1 MKSFGSI
8 TAKSNCIQLHRFVR
22 LGDKADSQ
30 VFTFIVPS
38 QLTRGFINTAQSK
51 EFPYG
56 GQSWQLQLCLQH
68 DDVQAKIT
76 DESVANGCESP
87 RAMGQKTYLNVGLTL
102 CGGLAGMY
110 CKLEMIR
117 YTILNRESIHY
128 NRTHEERHVAFTADN
143 PTRWKQ
149 GWIGADRLAS
159 EHFYFDDWTW
169 LVEVE
174 LQGASTA
181 YEELFTLPKNGQ
193 KDAASGLRLESAS
206 FTYAGSD
213 WNVSLNWPP
222 VDSKKHSITAFMR
235 QARGASETSNNSLC
249 PRVKLQRHSR
259 TNHWCR
265 VRYKATL
272 IWGSVGEA
280 SFGPVDHLIT
290 ADNGAT
296 TVGCEIGDPKWFA
309 AGPLP
314 AKQRVKIIVEMLAA
328 APVSRIDLI
337 PIAPQGGKNFARCK
351 DPDGH
356 EWMVLSDI
364 LGTLVRLRFFPVV
377 EIYHYESQAESSGG
391 SICGGPLKDN
401 SSSQI
406 PDRPCELRCV
416 AWNVHLIPHDT
427 SRGVVKALNS
437 PYVSYVPTFRC
448 YMGSSAAG
456 RRASEDLS
464 ADSQQMMIHPD
475 EVTEVAL
482 DLPVEKVIDKTSGYI
497 RPNDNAMTIRIEWL
511 QSQRLY
517 QSNYNVY
524 DDLVHTQKKQL
535 ARELRALQ
543 LENYALEKQLYMS
556 NAPSSAELNVPDQQG
571 TTLSQSMKHLSLSS
585 PPSSPELSLAPQK
598 PMSKRLAVTA
608 GRRLPN
614 ASHLVSPPKGGFLS
628 ANTNLTVRRHSSS
641 IGGTIESQ
649 GRPRR
654 SLPNP
659 GVPGSSGGGG
669 SGNGSGGSGSGV
681 NWKHQKRCIGGDE
694 DLSEGYKSREDS
706 PVQYLSRVGVHEGN
720 SSSATNV
727 STLSWGQQS
736 GRLSTGQRQQLRP
749 HTATSATSPVHL
761 QGHNS
766 HSSLTPTL
774 VFSLSSEDSACGGAD
789 GDASGNEAM

>member
-1 MKSFGSI
+1 MKSFSSI
-8 TAKSNCIQLHRFVR
+8 AAKSNCIQLHRFVR

-30 VFTFIVPS
+30 VYTFIVPS

-56 GQSWQLQLCLQH
+56 GQSWQLQLSLQR
-68 DDVQAKIT
+68 DDAPAKTT
-76 DESVANGCESP
+76 DDSAVNGSESP
-87 RAMGQKTYLNVGLTL
+87 RTIGQKVYLSVGLTL

-110 CKLEMIR
+110 CKLDMIR

-128 NRTHEERHVAFTADN
+128 NKTHEERHVAFTADD

-149 GWIGADRLAS
+149 GWVGTDRLAA

-169 LVEVE
+169 LIEVE
-174 LQGASTA
+174 LQGASTT

-193 KDAASGLRLESAS
+193 KDGASGLRLESAS

-222 VDSKKHSITAFMR
+222 VDNKKHSIVAFMR
-235 QARGASETSNNSLC
+235 QARGTSETSGNSVC
-249 PRVKLQRHSR
+249 PRMKLQRHSR

-272 IWGSVGEA
+272 IWGSVGES

-296 TVGCEIGDPKWFA
+296 TAGCEIGDPKWFA

-314 AKQRVKIIVEMLAA
+314 AKQRIKIIIEMLAA

-377 EIYHYESQAESSGG
+377 EIHHYESQSGSSGG
-391 SICGGPLKDN
+391 SICGGSVKDG

-416 AWNVHLIPHDT
+416 AWNAHLIPHDT

-448 YMGSSAAG
+448 YVGSSGAG

-482 DLPVEKVIDKTSGYI
+482 DLPVEKVCAYYI
-497 RPNDNAMTIRIEWL
+497 K
-511 QSQRLY
+511 
-517 QSNYNVY
+517 VY
-524 DDLVHTQKKQL
+524 VKVK
-535 ARELRALQ
+535 
-543 LENYALEKQLYMS
+543 
-556 NAPSSAELNVPDQQG
+556 
-571 TTLSQSMKHLSLSS
+571 
-585 PPSSPELSLAPQK
+585 
-598 PMSKRLAVTA
+598 
-608 GRRLPN
+608 
-614 ASHLVSPPKGGFLS
+614 
-628 ANTNLTVRRHSSS
+628 
-641 IGGTIESQ
+641 
-649 GRPRR
+649 
-654 SLPNP
+654 
-659 GVPGSSGGGG
+659 
-669 SGNGSGGSGSGV
+669 
-681 NWKHQKRCIGGDE
+681 
-694 DLSEGYKSREDS
+694 
-706 PVQYLSRVGVHEGN
+706 
-720 SSSATNV
+720 
-727 STLSWGQQS
+727 
-736 GRLSTGQRQQLRP
+736 
-749 HTATSATSPVHL
+749 
-761 QGHNS
+761 
-766 HSSLTPTL
+766 
-774 VFSLSSEDSACGGAD
+774 
-789 GDASGNEAM
+789 

>member
-1 MKSFGSI
+1 MKSFGSVA
-8 TAKSNCIQLHRFVR
+8 AKSNCIQLHRFVR

-38 QLTRGFINTAQSK
+38 QLTRGFVNAAQSK

-68 DDVQAKIT
+68 EDSATKSEEALT
-76 DESVANGCESP
+76 NGKDTQRP
-87 RAMGQKTYLNVGLTL
+87 AAQKAPLNIGLSL
-102 CGGLAGMY
+102 CGGLAGMK
-110 CKLEMIR
+110 CQLEMIR
-117 YTILNRESIHY
+117 YTLLNRESVNSNI
-128 NRTHEERHVAFTADN
+128 THEEREVTFTADDS
-143 PTRWKQ
+143 TCWKMAWVGTDQ
-149 GWIGADRLAS
+149 LAT
-159 EHFYFDDWTW
+159 EHFLFDDWTW

-174 LQGASTA
+174 LQNASTT
-181 YEELFTLPKNGQ
+181 YEEFLTLPKGYQ
-193 KDAASGLRLESAS
+193 KDAANRTGLRLESAS
-206 FTYAGSD
+206 FTFAGSD
-213 WNVSLNWPP
+213 WNVSLTWPQA
-222 VDSKKHSITAFMR
+222 DQKKHSISSFMR
-235 QARGASETSNNSLC
+235 SSRSPSEANASAAC

-272 IWGSVGEA
+272 IWGAMGES

-296 TVGCEIGDPKWFA
+296 TTGCVIGEPKWFT

-314 AKQRVKIIVEMLAA
+314 AKQRVKIIIEMLAA

-356 EWMVLSDI
+356 DWVVLSDI

-377 EIYHYESQAESSGG
+377 EVHYHENGAATSGA
-391 SICGGPLKDN
+391 GGFTKEG

-406 PDRPCELRCV
+406 PDKPCELRCV
-416 AWNVHLIPHDT
+416 AWNVHLIPHET

-448 YMGSSAAG
+448 SVSASRGG
-456 RRASEDLS
+456 RRDSSELS
-464 ADSQQMMIHPD
+464 RDTQQMMIHPD

-482 DLPVEKVIDKTSGYI
+482 DLPVEKVIDTSSGYI

-543 LENYALEKQLYMS
+543 LENYSLEKQLLMS
-556 NAPSSAELNVPDQQG
+556 NVPSSVELNVPEPRVS
-571 TTLSQSMKHLSLSS
+571 TLSQSMKQLNDSS
-585 PPSSPELSLAPQK
+585 PPSSPELSLAPRK
-598 PMSKRLAVTA
+598 SMSKLTSSPVAVS
-608 GRRLPN
+608 RRLPE
-614 ASHLVSPPKGGFLS
+614 ATYRTSPSNGGFLS
-628 ANTNLTVRRHSSS
+628 TKSITTAEIRRHSSS
-641 IGGTIESQ
+641 FAGAIESQ

-654 SLPNP
+654 SLPSP
-659 GVPGSSGGGG
+659 GVPSTGGSSCGGGSGGGG
-669 SGNGSGGSGSGV
+669 SGS
-681 NWKHQKRCIGGDE
+681 NWRSQKRCLAGD
-694 DLSEGYKSREDS
+694 DGFSEGYKSRDDS
-706 PVQYLSRVGVHEGN
+706 PVQHLLQVGVNG
-720 SSSATNV
+720 SSSEN
-727 STLSWGQQS
+727 LSNMSSPTWRHQFKTSS
-736 GRLSTGQRQQLRP
+736 GYQKPSRP
-749 HTATSATSPVHL
+749 HTATSATSL
-761 QGHNS
+761 AQQS
-766 HSSLTPTL
+766 HRDHQRPLTPTL
-774 VFSLSSEDSACGGAD
+774 VFSLSSEDNFSGGGAL
-789 GDASGNEAM
+789 